1 MFRIETRKMLGL
13 LQMQQLWKASHKE
26 NIKENKAQT
35 LDLNLEVE
43 QAMYK
48 QLWRRRR
55 RVLEHLMMNIVQ
67 TRCTTEVWKRP
78 TNKKSSHKIFLKGLE
93 EQLWVEVTVI
103 WWNILGSTTLKTGS
117 SFLSQVLFLFLI
129 CHFFFWT
136 LKPGMIQYF
145 LVVNCTKS

>member
-1 MFRIETRKMLGL
+1 MFKIETRKMLGL

-55 RVLEHLMMNIVQ
+55 RVLEHLMMNIVKQ
-67 TRCTTEVWKRP
+67 LHNR
-78 TNKKSSHKIFLKGLE
+78 GLE
-93 EQLWVEVTVI
+93 
-103 WWNILGSTTLKTGS
+103 KTN
-117 SFLSQVLFLFLI
+117 Q
-129 CHFFFWT
+129 
-136 LKPGMIQYF
+136 
-145 LVVNCTKS
+145 

>member
-1 MFRIETRKMLGL
+1 MFRIESRKMLGL

-67 TRCTTEVWKRP
+67 TVAQQRSKK
-78 TNKKSSHKIFLKGLE
+78 TN
-93 EQLWVEVTVI
+93 Q
-103 WWNILGSTTLKTGS
+103 
-117 SFLSQVLFLFLI
+117 
-129 CHFFFWT
+129 
-136 LKPGMIQYF
+136 
-145 LVVNCTKS
+145 